1 MHLYH
6 NPALAGNG
14 KSLPVPSLPLF
25 EWAKSRIALD
35 PPAAPLEPA
44 VRHVARRLRLS
55 PHHARTVAEL
65 AGLNLE
71 ACE

>member
-1 MHLYH
+1 MPTYKMRHQRRK
-6 NPALAGNG
+6 PFRLADSQQG
-14 KSLPVPSLPLF
+14 LF
-25 EWAKSRIALD
+25 EWAASRVALD